1 MLDRAVLDL
10 SHWNEDVDLRAVKHA
25 GVVGVIHKVTEG
37 DGYQDPTYKN
47 RCIDAINARLK
58 WGAYHFMRPGDMQE
72 QAQFFVHTVG
82 LSVATLYAAD
92 YEDENISISQLK
104 EFLRTVRDLTG
115 RPPVLYSGYVLK
127 ENISDPDPEL
137 ADYPL
142 WLAQYTTAERLS
154 WPTGTWPEW
163 WLWQYSN
170 DGSCPGVEGYVD
182 VNRYDGTTADLAAEW
197 AGWRGLPRDKVL
209 V

>member
-10 SHWNEDVDLRAVKHA
+10 SHWNENVDLRAVKHA

-47 RCIDAINARLK
+47 SCIDATNAGLK

-72 QAQFFVHTVG
+72 QVQFFVHTVG
-82 LSVATLYAAD
+82 LSVSTLYAAD

-104 EFLRTVRDLTG
+104 EFLRTVRDLTS
-115 RPPVLYSGYVLK
+115 RPPVLYGGYVLK

-142 WLAQYTTAERLS
+142 WLAHYTTADRLS

-163 WLWQYSN
+163 
-170 DGSCPGVEGYVD
+170 
-182 VNRYDGTTADLAAEW
+182 
-197 AGWRGLPRDKVL
+197 
-209 V
+209 